1 MIPYIVDPVIK
12 AANMNNNNLP
22 QDLRKFLDLVDE
34 GPLHIDDIII
44 NELVSTKRTLYKPN
58 YPHKMK
64 EEFIPRDNPLKPV
77 ISPQLF

>member
-1 MIPYIVDPVIK
+1 MRIYLPLLVSSPVIHS
-12 AANMNNNNLP
+12 
-22 QDLRKFLDLVDE
+22 QSSLVDE
-34 GPLHIDDIII
+34 APLHIDDIII

-58 YPHKMK
+58 YPHRMK